1 MGEFSHHCLLHS
13 SLSFLKVWI
22 HPHIFPWLLPL
33 MQASLNGSIWST
45 VSVTVIN
52 NLMVTWSIGHGSK
65 WPNKTCIAKL
75 FNPGGALHLSG
86 PPSPLVPPAVEC
98 RLHRAGGPAHRGL
111 EHLQVLPC
119 QLRLWQTSPSLR
131 FAELDTCFTEQLVVP
146 KGLVGGDNTTELAK
160 NLTYD
165 MDNITLANLASLP
178 NSLGS
183 NLTTLVVMVPRVC
196 PTALR
201 KSHWYTR

>member
-1 MGEFSHHCLLHS
+1 M
-13 SLSFLKVWI
+13 
-22 HPHIFPWLLPL
+22 
-33 MQASLNGSIWST
+33 
-45 VSVTVIN
+45 
-52 NLMVTWSIGHGSK
+52 
-65 WPNKTCIAKL
+65 
-75 FNPGGALHLSG
+75 
-86 PPSPLVPPAVEC
+86 
-98 RLHRAGGPAHRGL
+98 
-111 EHLQVLPC
+111 
-119 QLRLWQTSPSLR
+119 
-131 FAELDTCFTEQLVVP
+131 VP